1 VKVACGGCVDEG
13 FCQGR
18 RSKEGSGEVGH
29 FIAAVVV
36 VTVALSTMRVSEKF
50 KAQRH
55 WPAARRGREKARGG
69 VNR

>member
-1 VKVACGGCVDEG
+1 MEVACCGGVDEG

-29 FIAAVVV
+29 FITVVV
-36 VTVALSTMRVSEKF
+36 VTVALSTMRVSENLLRRALVGSSKVSE
-50 KAQRH
+50 K
-55 WPAARRGREKARGG
+55 ARRG